1 MANLFR
7 RWLRRFPSRPSSNS
21 RAPVPRS
28 LRLQRQDGGGFRA
41 EKLDTWRHHWREPYH
56 LMLAVPW
63 PGFLLLIAAS
73 YLLLNVA
80 FALLFLLDARG
91 IGGVPE
97 GTVAGFSEAFFF
109 SVQTLGSIGYGVL
122 HPASLAINL
131 LVTLE
136 ALVGLVFIAVTT
148 GLAFARFSRSRAQI
162 LFSEVA
168 TIQPWN
174 GVPTLTFRIANVH
187 RHSILEGRLRAFL
200 ALEERSSEG
209 FLMRRMLP
217 LALHRDQSILFQLMW
232 TVMHPID
239 AASPLHGHTPETIAE
254 RHGELVVAFQGMDET
269 VQGPVHARWTYR
281 PADLRLNAR
290 FADIVVDREDSRELD
305 FSRFHQ
311 TVSCGEPDLRRPP
324 APAPGR
330 G

>member
-1 MANLFR
+1 MANL
-7 RWLRRFPSRPSSNS
+7 LRRLR
-21 RAPVPRS
+21 R
-28 LRLQRQDGGGFRA
+28 RLQRRRGPVLRSLHLRREAGGGFRA
-41 EKLDTWRHHWREPYH
+41 EQLDDWRQHWREPYH

-80 FALLFLLDARG
+80 FALLFLLDADG
-91 IGGVPE
+91 IGGLPE
-97 GTVAGFSEAFFF
+97 GRVAGFPEAFFF

-122 HPASLAINL
+122 HPASLPINL

-136 ALVGLVFIAVTT
+136 ALVGLMFIAVTT
-148 GLAFARFSRSRAQI
+148 GLAFARFSRSRARI

-174 GVPTLTFRIANVH
+174 GVPTLTFRIVNVH
-187 RHSILEGRLRAFL
+187 RHSILDARIKAFL
-200 ALEERSSEG
+200 VLEEESSEG
-209 FLMRRMLP
+209 FMMRRMLP
-217 LALHRDQSILFQLMW
+217 LALQRDQSILFRLMW

-239 AASPLHGHTPETIAE
+239 ATSPLHGHTQESIAA
-254 RHGELVVAFQGMDET
+254 RQGELVVAFQGTDET

-281 PADLRLNAR
+281 TADLRLNAR
-290 FADIVVDREDSRELD
+290 FVDIVVDREESRELD

-311 TVSCGEPDLRRPP
+311 TVSCGEPGLRPP
-324 APAPGR
+324 TGPVPGR
-330 G
+330 E

>member
-1 MANLFR
+1 
-7 RWLRRFPSRPSSNS
+7 
-21 RAPVPRS
+21 
-28 LRLQRQDGGGFRA
+28 
-41 EKLDTWRHHWREPYH
+41 
-56 LMLAVPW
+56 
-63 PGFLLLIAAS
+63 
-73 YLLLNVA
+73 
-80 FALLFLLDARG
+80 
-91 IGGVPE
+91 VPE
-97 GTVAGFSEAFFF
+97 GTVAGFPEAFFF

-122 HPASLAINL
+122 HPASLTINL

-148 GLAFARFSRSRAQI
+148 GLAFARFSRSRARI

-200 ALEERSSEG
+200 ALEEESSEG
-209 FLMRRMLP
+209 FMMRRMVP
-217 LALHRDQSILFQLMW
+217 LALHRDQSIHFQLMW

-239 AASPLHGHTPETIAE
+239 AASPLHGLTPESIAA

-281 PADLRLNAR
+281 PADLRINAR

-311 TVSCGEPDLRRPP
+311 TVSCGEPGFRPP
-324 APAPGR
+324 AGPAPDR
-330 G
+330 E